1 MRSESQTNPAM
12 GKLLQSVNERTVV
25 AIVVERDKDACS
37 CHTDGPEMTPN
48 QAIEFVREHGVV
60 LESGRGPVPSLAEAV
75 AQGPLKGSWWSHPKS
90 KEIFALTRS
99 VRDND
104 DVLVCR
110 VVGGKI
116 TFVHRRLWPA
126 LIRLADRLPVVQL
139 RHRVDDEQP
148 DVLRLVRMK
157 AAVIEF
163 MRCSLLKWIARI
175 AEWTARLG
183 LEGIP
188 KGA

>member
-12 GKLLQSVNERTVV
+12 GGLLQSVDERTVV

-37 CHTDGPEMTPN
+37 WIHTDGPEMTPN

-75 AQGPLKGSWWSHPKS
+75 ARGPLKGSWWSHPKS

-110 VVGGKI
+110 VVGGKV

-126 LIRLADRLPVVQL
+126 LVRLADRLPRAHLGQINEEHTPTG
-139 RHRVDDEQP
+139 RHIVRTVPYP
-148 DVLRLVRMK
+148 DWVSAEASRL
-157 AAVIEF
+157 A
-163 MRCSLLKWIARI
+163 LKLSESEAIAQV
-175 AEWTARLG
+175 
-183 LEGIP
+183 GIWLT
-188 KGA
+188 